1 MNAHISFVGKF
12 EDKCECLFPLESCM
26 CLHEIKSYEKIQN
39 VNVLFSYYV
48 LASGDDAAQ
57 LQTAGQTWGQ
67 SLFNML
73 YPYGPEA
80 ASR

>member
-1 MNAHISFVGKF
+1 
-12 EDKCECLFPLESCM
+12 M

-57 LQTAGQTWGQ
+57 LQTAGQT
-67 SLFNML
+67 
-73 YPYGPEA
+73 
-80 ASR
+80 